1 MDLISAICVTHPSRF
16 GLLQRSLVS
25 FLGQS
30 YPRREMILVTNEAGY
45 ADAIRAFLDD
55 PRLKELFGAGYPS
68 DVLIRV
74 VPMAFRQP
82 LEAFY
87 HAAIWA
93 EGAWLVCW
101 DDDDLSHPDRLGLQK
116 ERTKLWRATVFSEAL
131 YYFYDSDELFVT
143 NFSQPAGRASER
155 CAASSLM
162 FHRGSFGITDA
173 SARDAW
179 APHVLDRIAARGCH
193 DCISGEP
200 EMFLVGSNGDNY
212 RTAAVHRR
220 LGSGLP
226 ATWMRSQLL
235 ERAELI
241 DRWLDA
247 YAFPRDTVD
256 VCGKDAQAFAS
267 AERQVWPS
275 WFQSV
280 LPPQDWRQG
289 IPNRALLE
297 RTNEERAQRRH
308 K

>member
-16 GLLQRSLVS
+16 GLLQRALIS

-30 YPRREMILVTNEAGY
+30 YPRRELIVVTGDTAY
-45 ADAIRAFLDD
+45 AKLIQDYLGDT
-55 PRLKELFGAGYPS
+55 RLKELFGAGYPS
-68 DVLIRV
+68 DVLVRV

-93 EGAWLVCW
+93 EGEWLVCW
-101 DDDDLSHPDRLGLQK
+101 DDDDLSHPDRLGIQQ
-116 ERTKLWRATVFSEAL
+116 ERTRRGRATVFSESL

-143 NFSQPAGRASER
+143 NFAQPSGRASER

-162 FHRGSFGITDA
+162 FHRDSFGITDA
-173 SARDAW
+173 TARDAW
-179 APHVLDRIAARGCH
+179 APHVLDRIAARGRH

-212 RTAAVHRR
+212 RTAAGHRR
-220 LGSGLP
+220 LGSALP
-226 ATWMRSQLL
+226 ATWTRSQLL

-241 DRWLDA
+241 DRWLEA
-247 YAFPRDTVD
+247 YAFPRETVD
-256 VCGKDAQAFAS
+256 VCGKDAQAFVS
-267 AERQVWPS
+267 SDHQVWPA
-275 WFQSV
+275 WLQSV
-280 LPPQDWRQG
+280 LPPEDWRQG
-289 IPNRALLE
+289 IPNRQLVE
-297 RTNEERAQRRH
+297 RMNDERAQRRH